1 MSDGIQMMALK
12 DITPYPDNPRIND
25 ASVDA
30 VANSIRDFGF
40 RQPIVVDKD
49 RVIIAGH
56 TRYKAAKKL
65 KLKTVP
71 VIVADDLD
79 EDQVKA
85 YRIADNSAGSASEWD
100 FDLLAD
106 ALADITF
113 DMADYGLDIVMD
125 GIGEEDTDPSEITED
140 EPPEVDTEHEATVKR
155 GEVWK
160 LGDHFLM
167 CGDASIPDD
176 VRKLMAQGGG
186 RLSNMTFTD
195 PPYGVAIGSKNKMLN
210 ENQRQS
216 NRISKNL
223 DNDTLD
229 PDTLHDVL
237 VDAFVNLKDNSEDD
251 AAYYVCSPQGGELCM
266 MMMMMKDAGLP
277 VRHLLMWIK
286 NVATFSMRRLDYD
299 YQHEPIMYTWGK
311 SHNFYG
317 NGTLKTSVWPF
328 DRPHKCDLHPTMK
341 PVAMIA
347 EAILNSSKKGDV
359 VTDLFGGSGSTM
371 MACEQ
376 TGRACRM
383 MELDP
388 HYCDVIIKRWEE
400 FTGKKAEKVGE

>member
-25 ASVDA
+25 ASVGA

-167 CGDASIPDD
+167 CGDSSIPDD

-186 RLSNMTFTD
+186 
-195 PPYGVAIGSKNKMLN
+195 A
-210 ENQRQS
+210 
-216 NRISKNL
+216 
-223 DNDTLD
+223 
-229 PDTLHDVL
+229 
-237 VDAFVNLKDNSEDD
+237 
-251 AAYYVCSPQGGELCM
+251 
-266 MMMMMKDAGLP
+266 
-277 VRHLLMWIK
+277 
-286 NVATFSMRRLDYD
+286 
-299 YQHEPIMYTWGK
+299 HE
-311 SHNFYG
+311 
-317 NGTLKTSVWPF
+317 
-328 DRPHKCDLHPTMK
+328 
-341 PVAMIA
+341 
-347 EAILNSSKKGDV
+347 
-359 VTDLFGGSGSTM
+359 
-371 MACEQ
+371 
-376 TGRACRM
+376 
-383 MELDP
+383 
-388 HYCDVIIKRWEE
+388 
-400 FTGKKAEKVGE
+400 